1 MASSSQ
7 GIAALAHIILPL
19 RASHPTNFLP
29 ICSDTPTPLK
39 KKKNLQSNN
48 ADMVSSRK

>member
-19 RASHPTNFLP
+19 RASHPTNLLP
-29 ICSDTPTPLK
+29 ICSDTPTPL